1 MRRFLF
7 AAAILAVVPTAATAC
22 PASLGCGCH
31 LSEMIYHAAKR
42 SLYPAR
48 AWLSVGAHVQ
58 RGCIGCIA
66 VLSRGRGGH
75 VGVVRGYAGHNP
87 IIYSWG
93 NRRIGW
99 HTAVYPARRVIGYR
113 SI

>member
-1 MRRFLF
+1 MKRFLF
-7 AAAILAVVPTAATAC
+7 ATLLAFAIPTAATAC
-22 PASLGCGCH
+22 PRYLGCGCH
-31 LSEMIYHAAKR
+31 LSELVFHADRRPLHLAK
-42 SLYPAR
+42 